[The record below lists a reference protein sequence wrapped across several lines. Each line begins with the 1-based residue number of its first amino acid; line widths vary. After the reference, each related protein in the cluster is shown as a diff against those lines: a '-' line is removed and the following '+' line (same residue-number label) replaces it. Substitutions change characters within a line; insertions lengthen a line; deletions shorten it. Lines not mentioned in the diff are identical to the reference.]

1 MKIIINFDKYRLS
14 GMYDL
19 SKSDNNKKFEVAKK
33 LYLKNKQV
41 IDQSLIKAIMNK
53 REPRTGTIEITTMYF
68 KEGMI
73 SHLQFLIDK
82 IVDDYVFL
90 DLKQVGN

>member
-1 MKIIINFDKYRLS
+1 MS

-19 SKSDNNKKFEVAKK
+19 SKSDNNKIFEVAKNI
-33 LYLKNKQV
+33 YLKNKQA
-41 IDQSLIKAIMNK
+41 IDSSLIKAIK
-53 REPRTGTIEITTMYF
+53 EKTEPRARTIEITTMYF

-73 SHLQFLIDK
+73 SQMQFIIDK
-82 IVDDYVFL
+82 IIDDYVFL